1 MKKKI
6 PLEEGEIIE
15 ARSAGALNLSPSG
28 RWRLGEWIKTN
39 SRMLFLQGDNVN
51 FAVALDCLTDVER
64 CEREYSFTKKECLKI
79 LWRKPDGESH
89 FWLIVP
95 DMKAWEG
102 ILACAGQSK
111 INISERDIA
120 MLAGELGPE
129 AEGILWFIYRRRH
142 ATIGELASHAGAD
155 NHMIVLER
163 IRREINPAAEKVLG
177 GPAMVFRQRWID
189 PLSGWNGREIK
200 FSWWLADSGLA
211 DEPFYD
217 VIDEGEFYRVIV
229 ESDRATEVLFEGRVL
244 KATTN
249 TGHSLSIELPD
260 VDAMSSIKKKY
271 QNGILEL
278 QVTKAKSQTIA

>member
-1 MKKKI
+1 
-6 PLEEGEIIE
+6 
-15 ARSAGALNLSPSG
+15 
-28 RWRLGEWIKTN
+28 
-39 SRMLFLQGDNVN
+39 
-51 FAVALDCLTDVER
+51 
-64 CEREYSFTKKECLKI
+64 
-79 LWRKPDGESH
+79 
-89 FWLIVP
+89 
-95 DMKAWEG
+95 
-102 ILACAGQSK
+102 
-111 INISERDIA
+111 

-200 FSWWLADSGLA
+200 FSWWLADSAVAG
-211 DEPFYD
+211 EPFYD
-217 VIDEGEFYRVIV
+217 VIDEGKFYRVIV